1 MTGSDVLIVTA
12 WYPPEPA
19 PFGQM
24 MQELACA
31 LAAQGRRVTV
41 VTSCPNH
48 PQGVLH
54 PGYRRRLLTRERR
67 GDVEILRVLT
77 FARPPG
83 SPTRPR
89 SIMERAAALVT
100 FTVASALAVRL
111 QTRPRVIFGV
121 LQPLTVGLTLP
132 LVARLKRARLV
143 FNVQDLHP
151 DAMIDLG
158 LIRSPMLRRMLRAIE
173 RRAYRRADL
182 LTVICEGFREH
193 CVRRGATPG
202 RTEVIPNWLDLDEV
216 RPLAGAQRLREELGI
231 PGDAFVVM
239 YAGTI
244 GLVSGA
250 EVVIEAARLL
260 AGIPDVHFAFV
271 GDGPLVPR
279 LRARVHSEGL
289 ANVSFSPFQPRER
302 LAEVQSLAD
311 VSLVTL
317 RSEHGRTSVPS
328 KVLGYM
334 AAGRPVIA
342 SVDSDSETARLV
354 REAGCGEVV
363 PPQDAARLA
372 EAISSLRNDA
382 VRRRECGRQGRLHLE
397 QNYAKDVAL
406 QRYLAVFDRVLS
418 GEAA

>member
-1 MTGSDVLIVTA
+1 MNSPEVLIVTA

-19 PFGQM
+19 PFGHM
-24 MQELACA
+24 MQELARA
-31 LAAQGRRVTV
+31 LAAAGHRVTV

-54 PGYRRRLLTRERR
+54 EGYRRRWLTREQID
-67 GDVEILRVLT
+67 GVEILRVLT
-77 FARPPG
+77 FARPAG

-89 SIMERAAALVT
+89 SVLERAMGLVT
-100 FTVASALAVRL
+100 FAVASALAILLR
-111 QTRPRVIFGV
+111 TRPRVIFGV

-151 DAMIDLG
+151 DVMIDLG
-158 LIRSPMLRRMLRAIE
+158 MIRSPALVRMLRAIE
-173 RRAYRRADL
+173 RRAYSRADL

-193 CVRRGATPG
+193 CVQRGAESA
-202 RTEVIPNWLDLDEV
+202 RTEVIPNWLDVDEV
-216 RPLAGAQRLREELGI
+216 RPLSGAKELREELGI
-231 PGDAFVVM
+231 PADAFVVL

-250 EVVIEAARLL
+250 EIVIEAARLL
-260 AGIPDVHFAFV
+260 AGTRDVHFAFI
-271 GDGPLVPR
+271 GDGPLVPS
-279 LRARVHSEGL
+279 LRERVRAAGL
-289 ANVSFSPFQPRER
+289 SNVSFAPFQPRER
-302 LAEVQSLAD
+302 LAEVQGLAD
-311 VSLVTL
+311 ASLVTL
-317 RSEHGRTSVPS
+317 RPGHGRTSVPS

-342 SVDSDSETARLV
+342 AVDADSETARLI
-354 REAGCGEVV
+354 RDSGCGAVV
-363 PPQDAARLA
+363 PPQDARGLADAITALRQDAARRA
-372 EAISSLRNDA
+372 D
-382 VRRRECGRQGRLHLE
+382 CGRRGRSHLE

-406 QRYLAVFDRVLS
+406 RRYLSVFNRVLS

>member
-1 MTGSDVLIVTA
+1 MNGPEVLIVTA

-19 PFGQM
+19 PFGHM
-24 MQELACA
+24 MQELARA
-31 LAAQGRRVTV
+31 LVAAGHRVTV

-54 PGYRRRLLTRERR
+54 EGYRRRWLIREQSD
-67 GDVEILRVLT
+67 GVEILRVLT
-77 FARPPG
+77 FARPAG

-89 SIMERAAALVT
+89 SVLERAAGLMT
-100 FTVASALAVRL
+100 FTVASALAILLR
-111 QTRPRVIFGV
+111 TRPRVIFGV

-151 DAMIDLG
+151 DVMIDLG
-158 LIRSPMLRRMLRAIE
+158 MIRSPALVSMLRAIE
-173 RRAYRRADL
+173 RRAYSRADL

-193 CVRRGATPG
+193 CVRRGAQPD
-202 RTEVIPNWLDLDEV
+202 RTEVIPNWLDVDEV
-216 RPLAGAQRLREELGI
+216 RPLSGAQELREELGI
-231 PGDAFVVM
+231 PADAFVVL

-250 EVVIEAARLL
+250 EVVIEAAKLL
-260 AGIPDVHFAFV
+260 AGNRDVHFAFI
-271 GDGPLVPR
+271 GDGPLVPS
-279 LRARVHSEGL
+279 LRERVHDAGL
-289 ANVSFSPFQPRER
+289 GNVSFAPFQPRER
-302 LAEVQSLAD
+302 LAEVQGLAD
-311 VSLVTL
+311 ASLVTL
-317 RSEHGRTSVPS
+317 RPGHGRTSVPS

-342 SVDSDSETARLV
+342 AVDADSETARLI
-354 REAGCGEVV
+354 RESGCGAVV
-363 PPQDAARLA
+363 PPKDARRLADVITELQQDAARRA
-372 EAISSLRNDA
+372 D
-382 VRRRECGRQGRLHLE
+382 CGRRGRSHLE

-406 QRYLAVFDRVLS
+406 QRYVNVFNRVLY